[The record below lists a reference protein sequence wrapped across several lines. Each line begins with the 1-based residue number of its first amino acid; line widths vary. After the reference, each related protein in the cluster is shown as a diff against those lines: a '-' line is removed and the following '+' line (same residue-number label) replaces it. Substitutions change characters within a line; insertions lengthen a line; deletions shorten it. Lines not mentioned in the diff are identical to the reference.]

1 MKIQNKTLQLLL
13 ISIVFFSIFDESS
26 SQRSKFD
33 DAFIEPTGFEKFQS
47 HAGTYLGITNKIDNN
62 VTSPWSFGFNYRYK
76 LPYLN
81 ESTAVGIFAEYIA
94 DTYGEFL
101 LGGSMTLA
109 TKGGIRYTVAPGFAY
124 LQTPYNIV
132 KIRDANGNEIPFT
145 SNDKINEFSFLLRL
159 GISYPF
165 YLDEFFVSPT
175 LNTDFI
181 MGRFFVSVGLN
192 IGLGFE

>member
-1 MKIQNKTLQLLL
+1 MKIHNKTLQLSLL
-13 ISIVFFSIFDESS
+13 LLLLFGCFDYCI

-33 DAFIEPTGFEKFQS
+33 DVDKEPSGFEKFQS
-47 HAGTYLGITNKIDNN
+47 HAGTYLGITNKIDNQIS
-62 VTSPWSFGFNYRYK
+62 SPWSFGFNFRYK

-81 ESTAVGIFAEYIA
+81 EGTAVGIFAEYIA

-101 LGGSMTLA
+101 VGGSMTLA

-132 KIRDANGNEIPFT
+132 NIRDPDGNEIPLT
-145 SNDKINEFSFLLRL
+145 SNEQINEFSFLLRL
-159 GISYPF
+159 GVSYPI